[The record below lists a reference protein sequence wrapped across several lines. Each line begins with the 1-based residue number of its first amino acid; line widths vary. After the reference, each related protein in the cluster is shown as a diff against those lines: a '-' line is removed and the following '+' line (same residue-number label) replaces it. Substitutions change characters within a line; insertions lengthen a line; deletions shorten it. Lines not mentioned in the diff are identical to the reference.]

1 MHPYNNNDADNLLNS
16 TMLNWDR
23 EFTSRSD
30 LATSS
35 EFLHHALIS
44 IFLFESA
51 AIYFSASL
59 LLRSLQRDDE
69 IYQNLCVRSIRFAA
83 ITIIDACAILIHQFV
98 IDLDT
103 QTQYPLRLDSLT
115 LMCLNFLLFVSVP

>member
-1 MHPYNNNDADNLLNS
+1 MHPYNAAVNLLNF
-16 TMLNWDR
+16 TMLNWDH

-44 IFLFESA
+44 IFLVESA
-51 AIYFSASL
+51 AIYFSASI

-83 ITIIDACAILIHQFV
+83 ISIIDCCALLIHSIV
-98 IDLDT
+98 LDLDT

-115 LMCLNFLLFVSVP
+115 LMCLNILLFVSVP

>member
-1 MHPYNNNDADNLLNS
+1 MHPYNAADTLLNS
-16 TMLNWDR
+16 TMLNWDHDLA
-23 EFTSRSD
+23 SRSD

-44 IFLFESA
+44 VFLIESG

-69 IYQNLCVRSIRFAA
+69 IYQNLCVRLIRFAA
-83 ITIIDACAILIHQFV
+83 ITIIDACAILIHNIV
-98 IDLDT
+98 LDLDT
-103 QTQYPLRLDSLT
+103 QTQYPLHLDSLT
-115 LMCLNFLLFVSVP
+115 LLGLNFLLFVSVP

>member
-1 MHPYNNNDADNLLNS
+1 MV
-16 TMLNWDR
+16 LNWDH

-30 LATSS
+30 PATSS

-44 IFLFESA
+44 IFLVESA
-51 AIYFSASL
+51 AIYFSASI

-69 IYQNLCVRSIRFAA
+69 IYQNLCVRSIRFTA
-83 ITIIDACAILIHQFV
+83 ISIIDFCALLIHNIV
-98 IDLDT
+98 LDLDT

>member
-1 MHPYNNNDADNLLNS
+1 MHPYNAAVNLLNF
-16 TMLNWDR
+16 TMLNWDH

-44 IFLFESA
+44 IFLVESA
-51 AIYFSASL
+51 AIYFSASI

-83 ITIIDACAILIHQFV
+83 ISIIDLCALLIHSIV
-98 IDLDT
+98 LDLDT

-115 LMCLNFLLFVSVP
+115 LMCLNILLFVSVP

>member
-1 MHPYNNNDADNLLNS
+1 MHPYNAANNLLNF

-23 EFTSRSD
+23 EITSRSD

-35 EFLHHALIS
+35 EFIHHALIS
-44 IFLFESA
+44 VFLVESA

-83 ITIIDACAILIHQFV
+83 ISIIDACAIVIHEIV
-98 IDLDT
+98 LDLDT

>member
-1 MHPYNNNDADNLLNS
+1 MHPYNGADNLLNS
-16 TMLNWDR
+16 TILNWGY
-23 EFTSRSD
+23 ELTSRSD

-35 EFLHHALIS
+35 EFIHHALIS
-44 IFLFESA
+44 VFLVESA
-51 AIYFSASL
+51 AIYFSASI

-69 IYQNLCVRSIRFAA
+69 IYQNLCVRSIRFVA
-83 ITIIDACAILIHQFV
+83 ITIIDACAILIHKV
-98 IDLDT
+98 VLDLDT